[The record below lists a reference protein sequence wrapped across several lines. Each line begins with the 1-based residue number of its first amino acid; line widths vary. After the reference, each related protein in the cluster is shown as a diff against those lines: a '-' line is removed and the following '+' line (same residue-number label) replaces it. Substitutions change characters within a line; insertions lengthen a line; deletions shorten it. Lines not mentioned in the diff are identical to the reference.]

1 MVRTEIKNYKP
12 IFRKHQLY
20 LDLLGVPLAK
30 QILLDSNKTFGENL
44 KVPILDDGID
54 LNHPDLEVDETLS
67 NEYNN
72 NNLDMTDTHGTA
84 VAGIIGS
91 KGNKYTE
98 GIAPNVSLISV
109 NILGSSGVWS
119 DPLKYRSD
127 IVDIYNN
134 SWAISTTPF
143 SSTSLINNIIY
154 GATNGRNGK
163 GSIYVFASGND
174 HGEGDEANLL
184 SHLNIDPTIVVGQ

>member
-1 MVRTEIKNYKP
+1 MSSDYTTLNTKVTNLETDYTNLYNQYNNLNTSNFVTLNMVRTEIKNYKP

-44 KVPILDDGID
+44 KIAILDDGID

-84 VAGIIGS
+84 
-91 KGNKYTE
+91 
-98 GIAPNVSLISV
+98 L
-109 NILGSSGVWS
+109 W
-119 DPLKYRSD
+119 
-127 IVDIYNN
+127 NN
-134 SWAISTTPF
+134 WI
-143 SSTSLINNIIY
+143 
-154 GATNGRNGK
+154 
-163 GSIYVFASGND
+163 
-174 HGEGDEANLL
+174 
-184 SHLNIDPTIVVGQ
+184 